1 MQACLSP
8 KRRKCC
14 NDPDIFCYI
23 CENFILPS
31 QRKNITKFIRQVYLA
46 YFKVPLGDQD
56 KAQTPHKVCALCV
69 ETLRKWSQGKPKG
82 LKIGIPM
89 IWREPKDHLNDCYFS
104 KVNVTGFHRINKQHI
119 NYFNLDSALL
129 PVAHCEEVPVPEFTG
144 LSNIY
149 DEILSE
155 FSTTDD

>member
-1 MQACLSP
+1 
-8 KRRKCC
+8 
-14 NDPDIFCYI
+14 
-23 CENFILPS
+23 
-31 QRKNITKFIRQVYLA
+31 
-46 YFKVPLGDQD
+46 
-56 KAQTPHKVCALCV
+56 
-69 ETLRKWSQGKPKG
+69 
-82 LKIGIPM
+82 M

-129 PVAHCEEVPVPEFTG
+129 PVAHCEEVPVPELTG